1 MKRMALTVALLVF
14 LSAFIATIGILPE
27 ARATTLYVGGGNP
40 GNYTTI
46 QGAIDEAMPGDA
58 IHVYSGTYYEN
69 VRVKKTLS
77 LTGEGRDTTII
88 DGGGTKTVVRLSAD
102 WVNITGFTLTNSD
115 WFGSGIELHHAED
128 CYVASNNAVGNGY
141 GISLEYSHSNTITNN
156 TLSNNRKG
164 IYLDYSNRN
173 TLVANEVSSPH
184 PLYAPF
190 GEMGDGI
197 KLYYSSNNTMANNN
211 VSNNDYG
218 ISIRVSSNNTLV
230 NNNIYSNSGRGISL
244 HGADGNRIYHNNFM
258 DNAEHPYDEPGDNQW
273 DDGYPSGG
281 NYWDDYTGIDE
292 KSGPN
297 QDRPGGDGM
306 GDSPCDIQG
315 GTGLDR
321 YPLMSPIEPFEFP
334 TETPSEQESI
344 LEQAWFW
351 VVVALVIVVVA
362 AVLLLL
368 VRKRKQRREGNQT
381 SETREPP

>member
-27 ARATTLYVGGGNP
+27 VRATTLYVGGGNP

-46 QGAIDEAMPGDA
+46 QGAIDDAMPGDA
-58 IHVYSGTYYEN
+58 IYVYSGTYSEN

-77 LTGEGRDTTII
+77 LTGEDRDTTII

-102 WVNITGFTLTNSD
+102 WVNITGFTLTNTD
-115 WFGSGIELHHAED
+115 WFGSGIELYHAED

-141 GISLEYSHSNTITNN
+141 GISLEYSHSNTIASNDVSNNWVGISLDYSSRN
-156 TLSNNRKG
+156 TLIANDVSNNRIDG
-164 IYLDYSNRN
+164 IY
-173 TLVANEVSSPH
+173 E
-184 PLYAPF
+184 
-190 GEMGDGI
+190 GDGI
-197 KLYYSSNNTMANNN
+197 VFYYSSNNTMANNN

-230 NNNIYSNSGRGISL
+230 NNNIYSNTGRGISL

-297 QDRPGGDGM
+297 QDRPDGDGM
-306 GDSPCDIQG
+306 GDSPYDIQG
-315 GTGLDR
+315 GRGLDR
-321 YPLMSPIEPFEFP
+321 YPLVSPIEPFEFP

-351 VVVALVIVVVA
+351 VAVACATIVVFA
-362 AVLLLL
+362 LLIIIRR
-368 VRKRKQRREGNQT
+368 RKRESGHEANGDNRE
-381 SETREPP
+381 S

>member
-1 MKRMALTVALLVF
+1 MRKSALIVVTFMLIGLLFVG
-14 LSAFIATIGILPE
+14 LSFVPE
-27 ARATTLYVGGGNP
+27 ARGTTLYIGGGGP
-40 GNYTTI
+40 GNYSTI
-46 QGAIDEAMPGDA
+46 QGAIDDAKPGDA
-58 IHVYSGTYYEN
+58 IYVYSGTYYEN

-77 LTGEGRDTTII
+77 LTGEDRDTTII

-102 WVNITGFTLTNSD
+102 WVNITGFTLTNTD
-115 WFGSGIELHHAED
+115 WFGSGIELYHAED

-141 GISLEYSHSNTITNN
+141 GISLEYSHSNTIASNDI
-156 TLSNNRKG
+156 SNNWVG
-164 IYLDYSNRN
+164 ISLDYSSRN
-173 TLVANEVSSPH
+173 TLIANDVSNNWIDGI
-184 PLYAPF
+184 Y
-190 GEMGDGI
+190 EGDGI
-197 KLYYSSNNTMANNN
+197 VFYYSSNNTMANNN

-273 DDGYPSGG
+273 DDGYPLGG

-297 QDRPGGDGM
+297 QDQPDGDGM
-306 GDSPCDIQG
+306 GDSPYDIQG
-315 GTGLDR
+315 GRGLDR

-351 VVVALVIVVVA
+351 VAVACATIVVFA
-362 AVLLLL
+362 LLTIIRR
-368 VRKRKQRREGNQT
+368 RKRKSGHEADGDDRE
-381 SETREPP
+381 S